1 VEAKFDI
8 IIYIGTP
15 GGCWNIQRKS
25 PGCSKARVS
34 LTDCRRKARESAT
47 ENRQPME
54 FMLTGNGETVG

>member
-1 VEAKFDI
+1 LLE
-8 IIYIGTP
+8 YP
-15 GGCWNIQRKS
+15 EES

-54 FMLTGNGETVG
+54 LMLTGNGETVG